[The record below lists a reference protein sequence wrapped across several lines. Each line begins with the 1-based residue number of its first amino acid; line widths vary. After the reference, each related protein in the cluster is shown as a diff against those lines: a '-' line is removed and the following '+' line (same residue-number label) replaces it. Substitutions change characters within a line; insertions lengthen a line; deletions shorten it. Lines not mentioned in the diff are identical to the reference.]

1 MDLALFGIQG
11 SGKGTQAKIIAEKYQ
26 LANFE
31 TGAECRRLAA
41 EDSDLGR
48 KVKEII
54 EGGNLVPA
62 HVVMQILEN
71 FLTKLPAGKKVLYD
85 GIPRNT
91 EQQKEFD
98 ELLKKFSRDM
108 IAVNIELPQEETIK
122 RLIARGRN
130 DDKPEIITQRI
141 KIFIKDTTPII
152 EVYRAQNK
160 IINVNGNQSIEACAQ
175 EIFSHLDQYFLS

>member
-11 SGKGTQAKIIAEKYQ
+11 SGKGTQAKLIAEKYQ
-26 LANFE
+26 LAYFE
-31 TGAECRRLAA
+31 TGAECRKLAT
-41 EDSDLGR
+41 EESDLG
-48 KVKEII
+48 KTIKATI

-62 HVVMQILEN
+62 AVVMQILEN

-85 GIPRNT
+85 GIPRNS
-91 EQQKEFD
+91 EQQQEFD
-98 ELLKKFSRDM
+98 QLLKKFSRDM
-108 IAVNIELPQEETIK
+108 IAVNIELPEEETIK

-130 DDKPEIITQRI
+130 DDKPEVITQRI

-152 EVYRAQNK
+152 EAYRVQNK

-175 EIFSHLDQYFLS
+175 EIFSKIDQYFLS